1 MYNNSNEFSTEMCER
16 GEYMEA
22 IIWLGIM
29 IVLLM
34 IEVATLGLTTLWFA
48 GGSLV
53 AFFAA
58 LLHAPVFVQ
67 VLLFLLVS
75 IVLLYFTRP
84 IAIRYL
90 NKSRVKT
97 NVETIIGKEAVVTQD
112 INNLHAQGQVVIG
125 GMEWTARTSTNEET
139 IEKNAV
145 VVVKKVDGVKLIV
158 SRKAD

>member
-1 MYNNSNEFSTEMCER
+1 
-16 GEYMEA
+16 MEA
-22 IIWLGIM
+22 IIWLGLM

-48 GGSLV
+48 SGSLV

-84 IAIRYL
+84 IAVRYL

-97 NVETIIGKEAVVTQD
+97 NVETIIGKEAVVTQE
-112 INNLHAQGQVVIG
+112 INNLHAKGQVVVG

-139 IEKNAV
+139 IEKDAV
-145 VVVKKVDGVKLIV
+145 VVVEKVDGVKLIV
-158 SRKAD
+158 RRKAD

>member
-1 MYNNSNEFSTEMCER
+1 
-16 GEYMEA
+16 MEP
-22 IIWLGIM
+22 IIWLGIV
-29 IVLLM
+29 IVLLA

-75 IVLLYFTRP
+75 IVLLWFTRP

-90 NKSRVKT
+90 NQSRVKT
-97 NVETIIGKEAVVTQD
+97 NVETIVGKEAVVTVD
-112 INNLHAQGQVVIG
+112 IDNLQAQGQVIVG
-125 GMEWTARTSTNEET
+125 GMEWTARTGENGEKIEAGT
-139 IEKNAV
+139 IVMIERV
-145 VVVKKVDGVKLIV
+145 EGVKLIV
-158 SRKAD
+158 SRKTA

>member
-1 MYNNSNEFSTEMCER
+1 
-16 GEYMEA
+16 MES
-22 IIWLGIM
+22 IIWLGLM

-34 IEVATLGLTTLWFA
+34 IEIATLGLTTLWFA

-67 VLLFLLVS
+67 ILLFLLVS

-84 IAIRYL
+84 IAVRYL

-97 NVETIIGKEAVVTQD
+97 NVETMIGKEAVVTQK
-112 INNLHAQGQVVIG
+112 INNLHAQGQVVVG

-139 IEKNAV
+139 IEKDVIV
-145 VVVKKVDGVKLIV
+145 VVEKVEGVKLIV

>member
-1 MYNNSNEFSTEMCER
+1 MCER

-84 IAIRYL
+84 IAVRYL

>member
-1 MYNNSNEFSTEMCER
+1 
-16 GEYMEA
+16 MEA

-84 IAIRYL
+84 IAVRYL

-97 NVETIIGKEAVVTQD
+97 NVETIIGKEAVVIQD
-112 INNLHAQGQVVIG
+112 INNLHAQGQVVVG

-139 IEKNAV
+139 IEKDTV
-145 VVVKKVDGVKLIV
+145 VIVEKVDGVKLIV
-158 SRKAD
+158 KRKAD

>member
-1 MYNNSNEFSTEMCER
+1 
-16 GEYMEA
+16 MEA
-22 IIWLGIM
+22 ILWLGLM

-34 IEVATLGLTTLWFA
+34 IEIATLGLTTLWFA
-48 GGSLV
+48 SGSLV

-84 IAIRYL
+84 IAVRYL

-97 NVETIIGKEAVVTQD
+97 NVETIIGKEAVVTQE
-112 INNLHAQGQVVIG
+112 INNLHAEGQVVVG

-139 IEKNAV
+139 IEKDAV
-145 VVVKKVDGVKLIV
+145 VVVEKVDGVKLIV
-158 SRKAD
+158 RRKAD

>member
-1 MYNNSNEFSTEMCER
+1 MKRNNDSALECVKG
-16 GEYMEA
+16 GEYMES
-22 IIWLGIM
+22 IIWLGLM

-90 NKSRVKT
+90 NKSRVRT
-97 NVETIIGKEAVVTQD
+97 NVETIIGKEAVVTQA
-112 INNLHAQGQVVIG
+112 INNLHAQGQVVVG

-139 IEKNAV
+139 IEKDTI
-145 VVVKKVDGVKLIV
+145 VVVKRVEGVKLIV
-158 SRKAD
+158 VRKVD

>member
-1 MYNNSNEFSTEMCER
+1 MCER

>member
-1 MYNNSNEFSTEMCER
+1 
-16 GEYMEA
+16 MEA
-22 IIWLGIM
+22 IIWLGLM

-48 GGSLV
+48 SGSLV

-84 IAIRYL
+84 IAVRYL

-97 NVETIIGKEAVVTQD
+97 NVETIIGKEAVVTQE
-112 INNLHAQGQVVIG
+112 INNLHAEGQVVVG

-139 IEKNAV
+139 IEKDAV
-145 VVVKKVDGVKLIV
+145 VVVEKVDGVKLIV
-158 SRKAD
+158 RRKAD